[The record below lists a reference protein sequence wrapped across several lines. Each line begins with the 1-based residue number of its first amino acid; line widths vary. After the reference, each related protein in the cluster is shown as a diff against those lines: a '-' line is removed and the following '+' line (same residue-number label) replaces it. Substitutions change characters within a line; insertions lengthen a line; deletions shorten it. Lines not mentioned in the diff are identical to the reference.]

1 MNRSLA
7 MGIHSRKQRM
17 TVSIDSAVKEE
28 LEERVPASKRSGYVE
43 RAVADALRNDAVDN
57 LKETLDKFR
66 AYSSG
71 GEDSVEVL
79 RRLRSERE
87 QYLAERH
94 GPKR

>member
-1 MNRSLA
+1 
-7 MGIHSRKQRM
+7 MGMHDRKQRM
-17 TVSIDSAVKEE
+17 TFSIDSAVKEE
-28 LEERVPASKRSGYVE
+28 LEERIPSSKRSAYVE
-43 RAVADALRNDAVDN
+43 RAIAEALRNDAVEN
-57 LKETLDKFR
+57 LKKTLDSAR

-94 GPKR
+94 GLKR

>member
-1 MNRSLA
+1 
-7 MGIHSRKQRM
+7 M

-28 LEERVPASKRSGYVE
+28 LEERIPSSKRSGYVE
-43 RAVADALRNDAVDN
+43 RAIADALKNDAVEN
-57 LKETLDKFR
+57 LKETLGKFR

-87 QYLAERH
+87 RYLAERH
-94 GPKR
+94 GPTR